1 MQYIRFYRG
10 EGVVWG
16 RVEGE
21 RVKALTGAPYLDGA
35 ETGEVF
41 PLSELTL
48 AAPCEPTKIVA
59 IGKNYYDHAVEMGE
73 GVPETPALF
82 FKTTNCI
89 CDPEAEIPYPAHLT
103 ERLDYEGEIAVVIGK
118 KASRLTKENAMDAV
132 FGYTILNDVTARD
145 VQKREIQWTR
155 GKAIDNGAPVGPWIV
170 TGIDAS
176 DLRITTRLNG
186 EVRQDSRTSK
196 LMHGYA
202 ELLAFIT
209 EAITLYPGDLVTTGT
224 PAGIGSMAPGDVVE
238 VEIEQIGVLR
248 NKIV

>member
-155 GKAIDNGAPVGPWIV
+155 GKAIDNGAG
-170 TGIDAS
+170 
-176 DLRITTRLNG
+176 
-186 EVRQDSRTSK
+186 
-196 LMHGYA
+196 
-202 ELLAFIT
+202 
-209 EAITLYPGDLVTTGT
+209 GT
-224 PAGIGSMAPGDVVE
+224 VDRDRNRRFRPADHNQAQRRSAPGLADVE
-238 VEIEQIGVLR
+238 TDARLCGAARLHH
-248 NKIV
+248 

>member
-1 MQYIRFYRG
+1 MKYIRFDHG
-10 EGVVWG
+10 GVAVWG

-21 RVKALTGAPYLDGA
+21 QVLVLSAAPYLGGS
-35 ETGEVF
+35 ETGEAV
-41 PLSELTL
+41 PLSGAALL
-48 AAPCEPTKIVA
+48 APCELGKIVA
-59 IGKNYYDHAVEMGE
+59 VGKNYYDHAVEMGE

-82 FKTTNCI
+82 IKTANCI
-89 CDPEAEIPYPAHLT
+89 CGPDSEIPYPAHLT
-103 ERLDYEGEIAVVIGK
+103 RRLDYEGEIALAIGK
-118 KASRLTKENAMDAV
+118 KASRLTRENAMDAV
-132 FGYTILNDVTARD
+132 FGYTILNDITARD
-145 VQKREIQWTR
+145 VQKRELQWTR

-170 TGIDAS
+170 TGIDAG

-209 EAITLYPGDLVTTGT
+209 EAMTLYPGDLVATGT
-224 PAGIGSMAPGDVVE
+224 PAGVGAMKPGDVVE
-238 VEIEQIGVLR
+238 VEIEKIGVLR